1 MCSDAAHACRG
12 RGGGGGGGG
21 GEQNLHHPKTLLSSM
36 KGIWRNSV
44 PSFRNS
50 SSFHSYHFFC
60 PLSMVRRLGIS
71 NSGVQLIV

>member
-1 MCSDAAHACRG
+1 MCSDAAHACR
-12 RGGGGGGGG
+12 GGGGGG

-44 PSFRNS
+44 PRFRNS
-50 SSFHSYHFFC
+50 SSFHSYHFFVLC
-60 PLSMVRRLGIS
+60 PWFRRLGIS